1 MASRLRWQNNPA
13 WCVAALV
20 VTALLGG
27 CSTAAPVAVK
37 PQPAPVPVAV
47 KETATPSPPAV
58 VRPYPGPLV
67 AGDEIIVAGRR
78 FHTGTRIVTWQEPG
92 GHNAY
97 TGTAPPGPRSGGEK
111 LRNDLGALQHLVDQF
126 VLHYDG
132 AGLSRV
138 CFTVLQQ
145 RKLGVHLLL
154 DLDGTIYQTMD
165 LQDHAAHA
173 TIANDRSVGI
183 EIANVGAFPP
193 AEAKVFDEWYRK
205 KRGATVITVPARFRN
220 TGIRTPGFTGRPAR
234 PAAVRGTLA
243 GKPLLQYDYTP
254 EQYAALIKLTAA
266 LCRVFPRLRDDF
278 PHDAQGRLITQQ
290 LPELEWKNYQGVLGH
305 FHIQAN
311 KIDPGPAFQWNTL
324 IDGVRK
330 ELK

>member
-1 MASRLRWQNNPA
+1 MASRLRWQNNRA

-20 VTALLGG
+20 VTSLLGG
-27 CSTAAPVAVK
+27 CQTTAPVAVK
-37 PQPAPVPVAV
+37 REPAPVVV
-47 KETATPSPPAV
+47 KESPAPSPPAV
-58 VRPYPGPLV
+58 VRAYPGPVV

-97 TGTAPPGPRSGGEK
+97 TGTAPPGPRSGQEK
-111 LRNDLGALQHLVDQF
+111 SRNDLSALQRVVDQF

-145 RKLGVHLLL
+145 RKLSVHLLL

-173 TIANDRSVGI
+173 TIANDRSIGI

-193 AEAKVFDEWYRK
+193 AEAKALDEWYRK
-205 KRGATVITVPARFRN
+205 KRGVTVLTVPPRFRN

-234 PAAVRGTLA
+234 PGVVRGTLA

-266 LCRVFPRLRDDF
+266 LCRVFPHLRDDF

-290 LPELEWKNYQGVLGH
+290 LPEPEWKNFQGVLGH